1 MPTQLPDG
9 PVLPETGFVRLA
21 QLLTFIP
28 LSKSTLW
35 RRINDG
41 SFPSPIKLSE
51 RVTVWRA
58 EDVRRWIQEIGTQ
71 APTSPALQHGVNPKL
86 SRQRR
91 SSS

>member
-21 QLLTFIP
+21 QLLAFIP

-51 RVTVWRA
+51 RVTVWRV

-71 APTSPALQHGVNPKL
+71 APTSPALQHGVNPKPV
-86 SRQRR
+86 RQRH